1 MDQCPK
7 DVCSG
12 FRGSVSRKMS
22 IKIKPSHRGELRR
35 ETHTKKD
42 KDIPVSTL
50 RRLKKSG
57 STKEKKQAT
66 FALNARKWKHK

>member
-1 MDQCPK
+1 
-7 DVCSG
+7 
-12 FRGSVSRKMS
+12 MS
-22 IKIKPSHRGELRR
+22 IRIKPSHRGELRR
-35 ETHTKKD
+35 ETHTKKG

-57 STKEKKQAT
+57 TAKEKKQAT